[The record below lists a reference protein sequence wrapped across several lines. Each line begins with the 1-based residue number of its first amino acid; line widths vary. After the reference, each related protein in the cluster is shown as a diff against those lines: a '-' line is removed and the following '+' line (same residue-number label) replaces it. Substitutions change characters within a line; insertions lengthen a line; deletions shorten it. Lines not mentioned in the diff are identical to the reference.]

1 MIKYILAWR
10 FVKTIFKEAKAY
22 EWYNGKAFFS
32 VNEDVLKAL
41 FPKEYAEANRLLQF
55 LNCFSTIPA
64 TSVPT
69 QSIIREFIGGS
80 VFTE

>member
-10 FVKTIFKEAKAY
+10 FVKTVFKEAKAY

-41 FPKEYAEANRLLQF
+41 FPKEYTEAKSKAEKKYLEESKER
-55 LNCFSTIPA
+55 TKD
-64 TSVPT
+64 
-69 QSIIREFIGGS
+69 
-80 VFTE
+80 